1 MARIERNRNAPL
13 YGDRSRGK
21 APRSAG
27 ASPPSF
33 HRLIES
39 SSEVSAAGAGSGA
52 GDLDTSSLESMLDGI
67 HQRGEELLKRRTMQ
81 SLKAYREAVQRFLRQ
96 VVGDGLG
103 IREQESGSSIATRK
117 RYTIITVVNDRLE
130 RLVHG
135 LMQSQDAQFSLL
147 ERVEEIQGLL
157 VDLSH

>member
-1 MARIERNRNAPL
+1 MARIERDRNAPL

-21 APRSAG
+21 AARSG
-27 ASPPSF
+27 ASVPTTSF

-39 SSEVSAAGAGSGA
+39 GPEVVSAGAGVS
-52 GDLDTSSLESMLDGI
+52 DLDTSSIESMLDGI
-67 HQRGEELLKRRTMQ
+67 HQLGEELLKRRTMHA
-81 SLKAYREAVQRFLRQ
+81 LRAYREAVKRFLRQ

-103 IREQESGSSIATRK
+103 IKEQESGSSIATRK

-135 LMQSQDAQFSLL
+135 LMQSQEAQFSLL
-147 ERVEEIQGLL
+147 DRVEEIQGLL
-157 VDLSH
+157 VDLTH

>member
-1 MARIERNRNAPL
+1 MARIERDRNAPL

-21 APRSAG
+21 ASRPA
-27 ASPPSF
+27 ASGPTSTF
-33 HRLIES
+33 HSLIDS
-39 SSEVSAAGAGSGA
+39 GPGGVSPGAGVP
-52 GDLDTSSLESMLDGI
+52 DLDTSSIESMLDGI
-67 HQRGEELLKRRTMQ
+67 HQLGEDLLKRRTMHA
-81 SLKAYREAVQRFLRQ
+81 LRAYREAVKRFLRQ

-135 LMQSQDAQFSLL
+135 LMQSQEAQFSLL
-147 ERVEEIQGLL
+147 DRVEEIQGLL

>member
-1 MARIERNRNAPL
+1 MARIERDRHAPL
-13 YGDRSRGK
+13 YGDRSRGR
-21 APRSAG
+21 APRPG
-27 ASPPSF
+27 GPSPPSSF
-33 HRLIES
+33 HQLIDS
-39 SSEVSAAGAGSGA
+39 SPEVVASGSGA
-52 GDLDTSSLESMLDGI
+52 ADLDTSSLESMLDGI

-81 SLKAYREAVQRFLRQ
+81 SLRAYREAVKRFLRQ

-103 IREQESGSSIATRK
+103 VAQQESGSSIATRK

-135 LMQSQDAQFSLL
+135 LMQTQEAQFSLL

-157 VDLSH
+157 VDLTH